1 MAHEPSRPVGAEPK
15 HPLQLKGA
23 YALLARHDQVR
34 RHKPLVQRNVRA
46 LHYGADAHGEF
57 ISTARTVVPARPH
70 GLAAKLRDRS
80 QLTTKRAN
88 WAIRPARGFKEFAGF
103 IFVSEG
109 RIGKIAHGF
118 ILDLEHAI
126 DFHFSQGHSCRGDH
140 IARAVIRATPNV
152 PLPSLVS

>member
-1 MAHEPSRPVGAEPK
+1 MHRDMAT
-15 HPLQLKGA
+15 
-23 YALLARHDQVR
+23 
-34 RHKPLVQRNVRA
+34 
-46 LHYGADAHGEF
+46 LHNCSDAHGEL
-57 ISTARTVVPARPH
+57 ILATRTVVPTRPH
-70 GLAAKLRDRS
+70 GLAAKVRDRS

-152 PLPSLVS
+152 PLPSLV